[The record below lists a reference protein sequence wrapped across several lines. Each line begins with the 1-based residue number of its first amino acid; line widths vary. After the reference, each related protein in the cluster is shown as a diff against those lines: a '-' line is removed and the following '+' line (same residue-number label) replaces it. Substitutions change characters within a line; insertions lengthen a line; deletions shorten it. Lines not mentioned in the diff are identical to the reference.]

1 LVIVC
6 IATINPI
13 CQCFLKDYLQCRDI
27 IPKIVGVELVWY
39 NTGMSTEN
47 KPGFARR
54 MMDIPEYVGMTA
66 GVGMVLLSPF
76 YPPFL
81 LTGLEIFTLSGTSY
95 VVTENIAPKNKN

>member
-1 LVIVC
+1 M
-6 IATINPI
+6 
-13 CQCFLKDYLQCRDI
+13 
-27 IPKIVGVELVWY
+27 G
-39 NTGMSTEN
+39 TEN
-47 KPGFARR
+47 KPSFARR

-66 GVGMVLLSPF
+66 GAGMVLLSPF